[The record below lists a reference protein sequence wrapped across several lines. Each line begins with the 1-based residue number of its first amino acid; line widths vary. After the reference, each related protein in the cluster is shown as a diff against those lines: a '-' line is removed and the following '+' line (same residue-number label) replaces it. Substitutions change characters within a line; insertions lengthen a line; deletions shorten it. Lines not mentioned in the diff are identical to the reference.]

1 MELENNHRGDI
12 RQKIKGIF
20 EVPEKKKKKKK
31 GNFIT
36 WIHGVILV
44 TAAEYQLKGMLHN
57 YSHHF
62 FV

>member
-31 GNFIT
+31 
-36 WIHGVILV
+36 VIL
-44 TAAEYQLKGMLHN
+44 
-57 YSHHF
+57 
-62 FV
+62 